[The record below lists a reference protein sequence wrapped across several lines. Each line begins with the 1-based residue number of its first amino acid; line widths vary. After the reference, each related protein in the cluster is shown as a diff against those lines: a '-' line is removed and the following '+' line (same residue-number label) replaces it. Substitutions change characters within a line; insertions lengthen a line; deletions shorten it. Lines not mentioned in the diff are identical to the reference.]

1 MLDWK
6 NLFFAMALTPLAV
19 SGQMQSPAAAVVR
32 QVFEV
37 ASIKANNSTGRNSVQ
52 FGPDSLTIIHLPL
65 ANILIQAYSL
75 PPEQMSFG
83 PFDTLFEQRYDIVA
97 KAAGRVHRDQIRLM
111 LQSLL
116 ADRFHLV
123 VHHEQ
128 KLVQGYALLVD
139 KSGPK
144 LQTPAEPDAEADF
157 DKHLDANAPRQTIKF
172 KNATMALLAQILAEA
187 ADMSKLHPGGSSPTI
202 VDMTG
207 IRGGFDFALEW
218 TREEAAA
225 GDTGP
230 PEKLPAM
237 IAGLHKLGLTMK
249 SQKVPIDILVV
260 DHVDKEP
267 TGN

>member
-19 SGQMQSPAAAVVR
+19 SRQMQSPAVAVVR
-32 QVFEV
+32 PVFEV
-37 ASIKANNSTGRNSVQ
+37 ASIKANNSAGRNSVQ

-83 PFDTLFEQRYDIVA
+83 PFDSLFEQRYDIVA
-97 KAAGRVHRDQIRLM
+97 KAAGRVHRDQMRLM
-111 LQSLL
+111 LQTLL

-128 KLVQGYALLVD
+128 RLVQGYALLVD

-144 LQTPAEPDAEADF
+144 LQSPTEPDAEADF

-187 ADMSKLHPGGSSPTI
+187 ADMSKLRPGGSSPTI

-218 TREEAAA
+218 TLEEAAA
-225 GDTGP
+225 GDTSP